1 MKLGY
6 ISGNNPK
13 PAEDSEEYEQW
24 VRTDSLVISWL
35 LNTISKEIVESFLYI
50 DTARELWLEIEA
62 RYGVSN
68 GPLVYQLQREIA
80 SASQGTLSVSAYF
93 AKLKKLWDELGCL
106 RKTPS
111 CSCGALKELALMKET
126 DHLMQFLMGL
136 NDTFEGIRGQIL
148 MLEPLPTVT
157 KAYATIL
164 REERQREVSSTL
176 SSSLQNVAMQ
186 KKKTGNSS
194 NRVLNVAEIAQNTLD
209 EQAVAEIIRGEFQKF
224 MEGVAPGTFERT
236 RSDEFEDFAD
246 GFKQH
251 VDTIGN
257 VQLPNNFMLTNDHKT
272 NQIVAVGR
280 LLGKLYI
287 LDENSFKTVT
297 INSSL
302 NFFQEQGLNART
314 LDTAL
319 GMCEI
324 CPLAKQSRLPFSLCD
339 KQAAEIFDLV
349 NMDIWGPYNQPS
361 LSHCTYMLT
370 LVDDHSRS
378 TWTYL
383 MKYKSQAV
391 SVLKAF
397 HRMIF
402 TQFGK
407 RIKTIRSDNGTEFLS
422 LECQNFMIEEGI
434 VHQRTCTHTPQQNGI
449 IEIKHKHLLQIARA
463 LMFQSNMPAMFWS
476 EALLT
481 ATYIINRLPT
491 QVLNWKSPFEVLRK
505 RTPEYT
511 HMRVFG
517 SLCFATNVQPHKRK
531 FDYRS
536 IKAVFLGYAT
546 GQKGYRLYDFNTH
559 SLIVSRDV
567 VFHEDVFPYAQKQL
581 DPVTCTLPINL
592 DDVDHLSSKTQGLEE
607 DNHDTVS
614 EELHVTP
621 QEPEACTEPVI
632 RRSSRVTTKPAW
644 MQDFYCTHF
653 DDPVPHITS
662 FSPLHTYFLTSLTN
676 LQEPRSY
683 KQAYQLPE
691 WRKAMQ
697 TELDALLKNDTWD
710 VTALPTG
717 KKPIGCRWIYKL
729 KLKADGSID
738 KYKAR
743 LVAKDEE
750 LYMQPPEGYS
760 VPEGHVCKLKRS
772 LYGLKQASRQWNV
785 EFTSKIEGLGFLQS
799 PHDHCLFTKSTATG
813 MTQSKPAST
822 PLPAGIKFTS
832 EAGHLLPNPKSYR
845 RLIGRI
851 LYLGFTRPDISH
863 AVQQLSQF
871 MQHPCQQH
879 WDAAHHLLRYL
890 KAGADTSFLNF
901 ELVLD
906 TAPDPFAKPTAPTE
920 TSPVESEEDLDRILG
935 ETDAEVRDVIGHIK
949 GGAIEEKV
957 PHESLPKPMMEDVP
971 GPSGEVQVQKK
982 DADVGEKAPVVGPGT
997 CSADVPGLGRLSCI
1011 IRCPRSR
1018 TLIENQLMPSVW
1030 DIHKELAGVH
1040 GLGLFIG
1047 QKYPARSALLAN
1059 VQVPMWDPQH
1069 PLCISLCT
1077 CKTSSWDRHRSK
1089 GCVKDFL
1096 YNIPH
1101 CVRKWMARVFILA
1114 ASHLF
1119 PERCPSSIHRIM
1131 DVGQSL
1137 SFNEMTWILSETRG

>member
-1 MKLGY
+1 MKIALRAKMKLGY
-6 ISGNNPK
+6 ITGSNPK

-24 VRTDSLVISWL
+24 VRTDSLVISWI

-111 CSCGALKELALMKET
+111 CSCGALKELAEMKET

-186 KKKTGNSS
+186 VRGFQTGKDIEVKNQWKKRTAQEKKGQLCTHCRKSGHLKESCFEILGYPDWYKVLVEQKKKTGNSS
-194 NRVLNVAEIAQNTLD
+194 NRVLNVAETAQSTLD

-236 RSDEFEDFAD
+236 RSDEFEDFA
-246 GFKQH
+246 
-251 VDTIGN
+251 
-257 VQLPNNFMLTNDHKT
+257 
-272 NQIVAVGR
+272 
-280 LLGKLYI
+280 
-287 LDENSFKTVT
+287 
-297 INSSL
+297 
-302 NFFQEQGLNART
+302 
-314 LDTAL
+314 
-319 GMCEI
+319 
-324 CPLAKQSRLPFSLCD
+324 
-339 KQAAEIFDLV
+339 
-349 NMDIWGPYNQPS
+349 
-361 LSHCTYMLT
+361 
-370 LVDDHSRS
+370 DDHSRS

-434 VHQRTCTHTPQQNGI
+434 VHQRTCTHTPQQNGVV
-449 IEIKHKHLLQIARA
+449 EIKHKHLLQIARA

-491 QVLNWKSPFEVLRK
+491 HVLNWKSPFEVLRK

-531 FDYRS
+531 FDYRA

-581 DPVTCTLPINL
+581 DPVTCTLPMNL
-592 DDVDHLSSKTQGLEE
+592 DDVDDLSSKTQGLEE

-621 QEPEACTEPVI
+621 QEPEACTEPII
-632 RRSSRVTTKPAW
+632 RRNLGAISK
-644 MQDFYCTHF
+644 
-653 DDPVPHITS
+653 
-662 FSPLHTYFLTSLTN
+662 LTN
-676 LQEPRSY
+676 
-683 KQAYQLPE
+683 YQ
-691 WRKAMQ
+691 
-697 TELDALLKNDTWD
+697 
-710 VTALPTG
+710 
-717 KKPIGCRWIYKL
+717 
-729 KLKADGSID
+729 
-738 KYKAR
+738 
-743 LVAKDEE
+743 
-750 LYMQPPEGYS
+750 
-760 VPEGHVCKLKRS
+760 
-772 LYGLKQASRQWNV
+772 
-785 EFTSKIEGLGFLQS
+785 
-799 PHDHCLFTKSTATG
+799 
-813 MTQSKPAST
+813 
-822 PLPAGIKFTS
+822 
-832 EAGHLLPNPKSYR
+832 
-845 RLIGRI
+845 
-851 LYLGFTRPDISH
+851 
-863 AVQQLSQF
+863 
-871 MQHPCQQH
+871 
-879 WDAAHHLLRYL
+879 
-890 KAGADTSFLNF
+890 
-901 ELVLD
+901 
-906 TAPDPFAKPTAPTE
+906 
-920 TSPVESEEDLDRILG
+920 
-935 ETDAEVRDVIGHIK
+935 
-949 GGAIEEKV
+949 
-957 PHESLPKPMMEDVP
+957 
-971 GPSGEVQVQKK
+971 SGEKQ
-982 DADVGEKAPVVGPGT
+982 
-997 CSADVPGLGRLSCI
+997 CRL
-1011 IRCPRSR
+1011 
-1018 TLIENQLMPSVW
+1018 N
-1030 DIHKELAGVH
+1030 
-1040 GLGLFIG
+1040 
-1047 QKYPARSALLAN
+1047 
-1059 VQVPMWDPQH
+1059 
-1069 PLCISLCT
+1069 
-1077 CKTSSWDRHRSK
+1077 
-1089 GCVKDFL
+1089 
-1096 YNIPH
+1096 
-1101 CVRKWMARVFILA
+1101 
-1114 ASHLF
+1114 
-1119 PERCPSSIHRIM
+1119 
-1131 DVGQSL
+1131 
-1137 SFNEMTWILSETRG
+1137 